1 MPGYLLHVGA
11 TVQCTHGGQ
20 AMSPTP
26 DLRVKVN
33 GQAIVTQ
40 TPPFTV
46 TACPFATAAG
56 NPLPCV
62 TGNWITAATRLRAS
76 NKPVLLQDS
85 QALTTPNGVPLNIL
99 STQTRVKGT

>member
-1 MPGYLLHVGA
+1 MPGFLLHVGA
-11 TVQCTHGGQ
+11 TMQCTHGGPAQ
-20 AMSPTP
+20 SPTP
-26 DLRVKVN
+26 DSRVKVN

-40 TPPFTV
+40 TPPFTI
-46 TACPFATAAG
+46 TACPFTTSAG
-56 NPLPCV
+56 PMPCV
-62 TGNWITAATRLRAS
+62 TGNWITTATRVRAS

>member
-1 MPGYLLHVGA
+1 MPGYLLSAGA

-26 DLRVKVN
+26 DLRVKVG

-46 TACPFATAAG
+46 TACPFTTSTG
-56 NPLPCV
+56 PLPCT
-62 TGNWITAATRLRAS
+62 TGNWTTAATRIKAS